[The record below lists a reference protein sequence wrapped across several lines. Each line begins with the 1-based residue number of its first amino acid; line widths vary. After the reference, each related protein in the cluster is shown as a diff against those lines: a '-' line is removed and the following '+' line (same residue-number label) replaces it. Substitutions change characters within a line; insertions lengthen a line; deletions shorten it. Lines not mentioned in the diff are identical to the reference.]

1 MKSNLKLFYSSK
13 NNKLNIKLLLTLFL
27 FFYISFCSCEKA
39 QDVDVESSPPTFSR
53 DDIFTVINYA
63 KRNYIDP
70 ERINSNLAYVK
81 AAQTALQSLPYPLF
95 LFTKEFYQNREKF
108 SYGDPVM
115 PGKVL
120 NLNEKNTNEPFVIFV
135 PDYKT
140 WETISEKRKKELI
153 ERNKKLTAI
162 ERNQI
167 YLDERKKEIDQRN
180 YNISI
185 WKKTNFS
192 LNEFK
197 KVLDWIE
204 KNVDKYKVA
213 PSIFKSKEESK
224 EPEKPFKLSQV
235 YFGAING
242 FLSSMDP
249 HSNLVANTGWKKM
262 LSEAED
268 SSFEG
273 IGALLR
279 GGGTSDI
286 IVESPLPG
294 SPALN
299 AGLHSGDIIHK
310 VDGKSV
316 ENLQLNE
323 VVKKIRGKRETTV
336 LLHVER
342 PTELRFLDISI
353 KRNVIKQLAVNS
365 ELISNE
371 SYGNDLM
378 QGLKVGLIHIRS
390 FLYAQNKTHK
400 LVVESYKEL
409 LNKSNLKLDALIIDL
424 RGNPGGYL
432 EEAVNVAELFLTS
445 NKVVVSVKG
454 KGESKELKTTKN
466 SPLFKELPII
476 VLINSGSASASE
488 ILASALMD
496 HNVALV
502 LGERSFG
509 KATVQSVE
517 PSVSGSLIK
526 ITTARYYAPNN
537 YTIQA
542 FGVQPD
548 ISISDELD
556 NTFPPRF
563 REEDMWEHLPKLEKA
578 KIPKAREKWVQKLK
592 EEVSK
597 SNISDEFIKAHKID
611 PIRTDYLL
619 VRTIPYIQAMRKI
632 GIKP

>member
-39 QDVDVESSPPTFSR
+39 QDVDVESSPPSFSR

-81 AAQTALQSLPYPLF
+81 ATQTALQSLPYPLF

-115 PGKVL
+115 PGKIL
-120 NLNEKNTNEPFVIFV
+120 NLNDKNTNEPFVIFV

-153 ERNKKLTAI
+153 ERNKKLTAL

-167 YLDERKKEIDQRN
+167 YLDERKKEIEQRN
-180 YNISI
+180 YNINI

-213 PSIFKSKEESK
+213 PPIFKSKEESK

-578 KIPKAREKWVQKLK
+578 KIPKAREKWIQKLK

-597 SNISDEFIKAHKID
+597 SNISEEFIKAHKID

-619 VRTIPYIQAMRKI
+619 VRTIPYIQALRKI